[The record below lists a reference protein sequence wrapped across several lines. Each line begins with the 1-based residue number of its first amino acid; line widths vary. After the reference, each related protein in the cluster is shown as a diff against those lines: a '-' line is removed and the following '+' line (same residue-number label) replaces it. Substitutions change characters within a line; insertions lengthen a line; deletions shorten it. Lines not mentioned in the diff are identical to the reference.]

1 MLSFSNIWPIAASG
15 IFITGSSVGPLFAW
29 SATIRMLECVKKPG
43 SGSIL
48 RGTKVTVL
56 ECVLKLDVEDLRP
69 GLWQMGTL

>member
-1 MLSFSNIWPIAASG
+1 
-15 IFITGSSVGPLFAW
+15 
-29 SATIRMLECVKKPG
+29 MLECVKKPG